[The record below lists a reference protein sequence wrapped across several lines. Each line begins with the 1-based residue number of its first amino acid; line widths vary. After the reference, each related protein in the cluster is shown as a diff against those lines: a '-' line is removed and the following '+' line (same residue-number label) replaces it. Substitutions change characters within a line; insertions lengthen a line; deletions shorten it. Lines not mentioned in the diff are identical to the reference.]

1 MKKTANEHQANI
13 KYRVFVVDDHPIVRD
28 GLTRLINREPDLMV
42 CGEAEDEPQALATIG
57 KVAPDVVLLDL
68 MLQRGDGI
76 SLIKQ
81 LNTIYPKL
89 PILVISMHAESLYA
103 ARVLRAGAKGYLM
116 KREAVGNVLAAIRQI
131 LAGRF
136 YLSAEMHSNLL
147 QAHGKR
153 GENVVASPFE
163 RLSDRELEVFRLLGE
178 GAGTRKIAEQLNL
191 SLNTVQSHRA
201 GIKKRL
207 GLKDTTELLQHA
219 IRWVETEIVG

>member
-1 MKKTANEHQANI
+1 
-13 KYRVFVVDDHPIVRD
+13 
-28 GLTRLINREPDLMV
+28 
-42 CGEAEDEPQALATIG
+42 
-57 KVAPDVVLLDL
+57 VAPDIVLLDL

-81 LNTIYPKL
+81 LSTVYPKL

-103 ARVLRAGAKGYLM
+103 ARVVRAGAKGYLM
-116 KREAVGNVLAAIRQI
+116 KREAVGKVLAAIRQI

-136 YLSAEMHSNLL
+136 YLSAEMQSNLL
-147 QAHGKR
+147 QAYGKR